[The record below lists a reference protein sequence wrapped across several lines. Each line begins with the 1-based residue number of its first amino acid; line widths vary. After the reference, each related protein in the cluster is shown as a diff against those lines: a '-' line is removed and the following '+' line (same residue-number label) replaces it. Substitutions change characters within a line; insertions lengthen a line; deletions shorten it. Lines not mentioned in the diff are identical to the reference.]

1 MHVRKT
7 TLIKG
12 LIYKS
17 FILNLKET
25 LVFFMVTIIFILVGI
40 LIELS
45 IKYGNL
51 GDRGY
56 ESLLSNPVLSIMVIY
71 YPSMFITAS
80 CIMGSSTIV
89 KDKKSGWIKFQYA
102 SPVNEKD
109 VAAAEYLL
117 VAIGWIIGTALSVAN
132 MAMFYAIEGQNLS
145 QRNISVILLMTILVV
160 LFNNYMSIMLKIFSQ
175 NIAVISVIIMFFI
188 CFAALFILEFL
199 FGLSIIDNLIPVFNT
214 ICDKFILFAVPV
226 FLIINAAGYFIT
238 VALFKRRKV
247 V

>member
-40 LIELS
+40 LIELR

-145 QRNISVILLMTILVV
+145 QRNISVILLITILAV
-160 LFNNYMSIMLKIFSQ
+160 LFNNYTSIMSKIFSA
-175 NIAVISVIIMFFI
+175 NIAVISLFIVFFI
-188 CFAALFILEFL
+188 CFAAFLILKCL
-199 FGLSIIDNLIPVFNT
+199 FGLSIEDLIPVFNT
-214 ICDKFILFAVPV
+214 ICDKFIFFAVPV
-226 FLIINAAGYFIT
+226 FIIINVAGYFIT